1 MVDITDHRSNFR
13 DEALRITEEG
23 GPTLVER
30 RDLVG
35 LGRAQS
41 PGPVRRKSVETQ
53 RLAR

>member
-1 MVDITDHRSNFR
+1 MVGNVDRRSNFR
-13 DEALRITEEG
+13 DEALRFREKGE
-23 GPTLVER
+23 PTLVER

-35 LGRAQS
+35 LGRARS